1 MKVLRSRSFAL
12 RGARRRDELAT
23 WLKTLQLEDTKG
35 LLEAIRAA
43 ADRMRRDVEVQD
55 QPAVGWRVVGLIV

>member
-23 WLKTLQLEDTKG
+23 WLKKLQLG
-35 LLEAIRAA
+35 LKPPRENI
-43 ADRMRRDVEVQD
+43 
-55 QPAVGWRVVGLIV
+55 